1 MIIDVFKLRAKG
13 KEEQSFNLSYNPDLS
28 VLSIPDAVFSKPAA
42 INVLVE
48 VYPDEVYCSGTVS
61 YEITAPCS
69 RCLSP
74 VTKTRS
80 IDFDERFLPT
90 SRKDEE
96 DDEALIYDRDKI
108 NLTRF
113 INELIMTDMPYSVL
127 CSDDCKGLCP
137 VCGQNLNEADC
148 GHHIE

>member
-13 KEEQSFNLSYNPDLS
+13 KEEESFNLSYNIDPTIS
-28 VLSIPDAVFSKPAA
+28 SIPDAVFSKPAT

-61 YEITAPCS
+61 YEITAPCA

-74 VTKTRS
+74 VTTERT
-80 IDFDERFLPT
+80 IDFDERFLPVA
-90 SRKDEE
+90 RKDEE
-96 DDEALIYDRDKI
+96 EDEALIYERDKI
-108 NLTRF
+108 NLTGF
-113 INELIMTDMPYSVL
+113 INELIMTDMPYALL
-127 CSDDCKGLCP
+127 CKDDCKGLCQL
-137 VCGQNLNEADC
+137 CGQNLNEGDC